1 MGDSGVGKTS
11 LINVY
16 SKGSMQDNVM
26 PTIGL
31 EFTTDT
37 FTLKDGS
44 QIKIQLYD
52 TAGQE
57 KYRSIVANYC
67 RKALGCLLVYDITRR
82 HSFEQCKLFV
92 DEVRS
97 IAEPDCVILLV
108 GNKTDL
114 EDKREVSKE
123 EGKKFSSENRM
134 YFMETSAKSGEK
146 VNEAFHHLFERKLIA
161 LFIIIF
167 IVVYQEYSKV
177 IPTGGEKLVPITKRA
192 KNATI
197 EDKGGCC

>member
-67 RKALGCLLVYDITRR
+67 RKALGCLLVYDITKRNT
-82 HSFEQCKLFV
+82 FEQCKLFV

-114 EDKREVSKE
+114 EDKREVSKD
-123 EGKKFSSENRM
+123 EGKKFSSENKM

-146 VNEAFHHLFERKLIA
+146 VNEAFHHLFERKLISFVYYYFYY
-161 LFIIIF
+161 LFVMF
-167 IVVYQEYSKV
+167 YSCV
-177 IPTGGEKLVPITKRA
+177 
-192 KNATI
+192 
-197 EDKGGCC
+197 